1 VVRIIRGTNDQITPY
16 RLEGT
21 IVGSKEELKKKTIGY
36 KRYRVREGLFEG
48 YMWQTKPPENL

>member
-1 VVRIIRGTNDQITPY
+1 VVRIIRGTNDQITPC

-21 IVGSKEELKKKTIGY
+21 IVGSKEELKKKTIGC
-36 KRYRVREGLFEG
+36 KRYKVREGLFKG